1 MFNFVLVLIF
11 TQAIQKRIDKAS
23 HLMDNMSM
31 QNGMWRH
38 ALRRAKDHIKTA
50 PPDSLVT
57 AALAVYHGPLDQAVR
72 SQLLNDWLNRYKVK
86 FSM

>member
-1 MFNFVLVLIF
+1 MFHIVA
-11 TQAIQKRIDKAS
+11 QAIQRRIDKAS

-72 SQLLNDWLNRYKVK
+72 SQLLNDWLNR
-86 FSM
+86 